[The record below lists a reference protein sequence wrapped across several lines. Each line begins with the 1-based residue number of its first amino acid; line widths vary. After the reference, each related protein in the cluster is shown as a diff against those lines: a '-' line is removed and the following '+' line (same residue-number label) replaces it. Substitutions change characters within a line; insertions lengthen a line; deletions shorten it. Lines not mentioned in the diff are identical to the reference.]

1 MFRSD
6 EYNSILGPPGTGKTY
21 TLINIVKDALQNGV
35 PPERIGFVS
44 FSKKASDGRSGLP
57 VS

>member
-1 MFRSD
+1 MSTTA
-6 EYNSILGPPGTGKTY
+6 YLGPPGTGKTY

-35 PPERIGFVS
+35 PPERIS
-44 FSKKASDGRSGLP
+44 SCLSAKKLRKKQGLGLP